1 MSTSS
6 QKIQKEFGITKDYY
20 FKDLCISYLREDL
33 ASLENY
39 PQVEHLSRRVSDV
52 SGFRVSLKSNGRVVS
67 ASQKFASFFL
77 TAMHI
82 AGFIVQS
89 SKKSRKDDFDTL
101 CALFSE
107 SSPKKHKVIWQH
119 QQDYEPHYANYTWM
133 QLYFVFKNLLDAKV
147 IDADREKQR
156 STTEIIDLLQSF
168 FICRSGKQFKGKAVR
183 DAVNKYISNRKKG
196 ELIPPTGKPEANHR
210 LIVFTMLLCQL
221 DQQLFNDLEL

>member
-1 MSTSS
+1 MSTGSRKT
-6 QKIQKEFGITKDYY
+6 QKKFEITKDYY
-20 FKDLCISYLREDL
+20 FEKMFLSYLNEDL
-33 ASLENY
+33 ASLKNY
-39 PQVEHLSRRVSDV
+39 PHVDHLSRRVSAV
-52 SGFRVSLKSNGRVVS
+52 SGFRVSLKSDGDVLS

-89 SKKSRKDDFDTL
+89 SKESRKEDFDTL

-107 SSPKKHKVIWQH
+107 SSPTKHKVIWQH
-119 QQDYEPHYANYTWM
+119 QQDYEPQYANYTWM

-168 FICRSGKQFKGKAVR
+168 FICRSGKEFKGKAIR
-183 DAVNKYISNRKKG
+183 DAINKYISNHKEG
-196 ELIPPTGKPEANHR
+196 ELTPPTGKSEANHR
-210 LIVFTMLLCQL
+210 LIFSTILLCQL
-221 DQQLFNDLEL
+221 DHQIFNDQE